1 MSTGT
6 IQFQKDSTSSRLR
19 SLFAAAFCCALSLNS
34 AMASELVPGYASQ
47 GMLGGGIAGEVQAVP
62 VGTMAAQAPA
72 QGARPDDPVYDAW
85 EEFLKRRGPAQAG
98 AVQALPAQAL
108 MAQQAQALG
117 VPVGAQGLLATV
129 AQDQFGTAQLGTAPL
144 GAPGVSPDQATQGT
158 SLTSTLT
165 QGGLS
170 TDSWPGG
177 LLATV
182 LGGMGL
188 AGAYVARR
196 RMPKL
201 GEWLKAHGA
210 GGKNPNR
217 VRVLSVSPLSAQGS
231 LAVVDVGGQVL
242 VLGVTS
248 GRVSLLTR
256 LDQNGLP
263 VVTPTL
269 ERELDEPEAPVVAKE
284 APKAA
289 PATRS
294 AVAQDFS
301 ALLSNLTK
309 ESSEASPNPNSPLAR
324 YAAMNALKKETSV
337 EPPSEDMATQV
348 LRKMKTM
355 KRFRSAA

>member
-19 SLFAAAFCCALSLNS
+19 SLFAAAFCCALSMNS
-34 AMASELVPGYASQ
+34 VMASELVPGYASQ
-47 GMLGGGIAGEVQAVP
+47 GMLGGGTTGEVQAVP

-98 AVQALPAQAL
+98 AVQALPTQALPAQAL

-117 VPVGAQGLLATV
+117 MPSGAQGLLATV
-129 AQDQFGTAQLGTAPL
+129 AQDQL
-144 GAPGVSPDQATQGT
+144 GAAGVAQDTATQGT
-158 SLTSTLT
+158 SLSSTLT

-263 VVTPTL
+263 VVTPVL
-269 ERELDEPEAPVVAKE
+269 ERELEEPEAPVAAKE

-355 KRFRSAA
+355 KRFRNAA